1 MFWRGVWGYLPANII
16 QGVVGFLAIV
26 LFTRMLEP
34 ADFGRYALAFSVMTL
49 AHVAVFS
56 WLEAAMAR
64 FWAAQATGAAT
75 RGHFASLYR
84 TAFALSGAFL
94 VVSALAVWV
103 WPGDPLFRIAL
114 IAGLAGVPARSLV
127 KLAQERYRAAGEVG
141 KAAGLDIA
149 VTVGGLAIGVGF
161 AMAGWGAAAP
171 LLGIGL
177 APLAALPFVLP
188 GELKQAR
195 GGAVEPAR
203 VRGYAAYGYPI
214 AASLALTVVLAS
226 TDRFLLAAFMDEAAV
241 GAYHAGYSIAN
252 RTLDVLFLWL
262 GSAGQPA
269 LVMAL
274 ERGGAERLK
283 TAARE
288 QLATFLLI
296 GLPAAAGVALVAR
309 PLSEVLIGEE
319 LRIAAASVTPWIA
332 LSALLYGLTAYYF
345 GQAFTLGKRTKLLLI
360 AMAIPAAL
368 NVVLNLLLVPR
379 FGLMG
384 AAWATAASFAMGL
397 IATEVIGRRVMPLPI
412 PWDSLIRCGVATGLM
427 ALVVARLPS
436 IGGAAELV
444 LDAAVGGLVYAAAAL
459 ALNAAGVR
467 DVAGRLLGRVR
478 ERRAA
483 A

>member
-26 LFTRMLEP
+26 LFTRLLEP

-64 FWAAQATGAAT
+64 FWAAQAPGAAT
-75 RGHFASLYR
+75 QGHFASLYR
-84 TAFALSGAFL
+84 TGFVLSGAFL
-94 VVSALAVWV
+94 AASALSVWV

-161 AMAGWGAAAP
+161 ALLGWGAAAP

-188 GELKQAR
+188 GELREAR
-195 GGAVEPAR
+195 GGAFEPAR
-203 VRGYAAYGYPI
+203 VRSYAMYGYPI

-269 LVMAL
+269 LIMAL
-274 ERGGAERLK
+274 ERGGLDRLK

-288 QLATFLLI
+288 QLSTFLLI

-345 GQAFTLGKRTKLLLI
+345 GQAFTLGKKTRHLLV
-360 AMAIPAAL
+360 AMAIPAAM
-368 NVVLNLLLVPR
+368 NVVLNLVLVPR

-384 AAWATAASFAMGL
+384 AAWATAASFALGL
-397 IATEVIGRRVMPLPI
+397 AATRIIGRRIMALPI
-412 PWDSLIRCGVATGLM
+412 PWDSLIRCSIATGVM
-427 ALVVARLPS
+427 ALVVARLPA
-436 IGGAAELV
+436 IGGFPELMM
-444 LDAAVGGLVYAAAAL
+444 DAFVGGLVYAAAAL
-459 ALNAAGVR
+459 TLNAAGVR
-467 DVAGRLLGRVR
+467 DVAMRLLGQARD
-478 ERRAA
+478 RRATA
-483 A
+483 